1 MNSNISRWRVEL
13 SDDESETY
21 SDYEDFDNSLFSSF
35 EVQQNANAE
44 HSHIPTQSSFSS
56 SNITF
61 RAYFPPWQPSTK
73 LNKLKTHF
81 DKNVLTQYPCVL
93 CSYCSRL
100 QYPTK
105 AKWELYD
112 DNS

>member
-1 MNSNISRWRVEL
+1 MNSTINYLRIEL

-35 EVQQNANAE
+35 EVRQNANAE
-44 HSHIPTQSSFSS
+44 HSHIPIQSSFSPS
-56 SNITF
+56 SDLTF
-61 RAYFPPWQPSTK
+61 RAYFPSWRPSTK
-73 LNKLKTHF
+73 LFNLKTRF
-81 DKNVLTQYPCVL
+81 DKNVLNQYPCVP

-105 AKWELYD
+105 AR
-112 DNS
+112 